1 MELDENVDADM
12 MDEDTIEDTM
22 MDLHYESTE
31 SEDENLESDD
41 ENIDEDHESDHEDL
55 ESDNGN
61 YESDS
66 DEQLSSTGVSYE
78 HLV

>member
-22 MDLHYESTE
+22 MDLHYDFTESDDESTE
-31 SEDENLESDD
+31 SHD
-41 ENIDEDHESDHEDL
+41 EDL
-55 ESDNGN
+55 ESDNDSC
-61 YESDS
+61 ESDRDGPFTYTEAS
-66 DEQLSSTGVSYE
+66 CE